1 MTMAH
6 RTGLRE
12 LLGGEYFLE
21 RKSLVVLAPYLILT
35 SLGTIF
41 IQSLDGSPLTEQTIE
56 FPWFELLLA
65 NLLSILVCWVAIEI
79 LNATALRNKAV
90 RPVALGFVLLVSFAI
105 GALKGYTTGVFGL
118 WLGVFQ
124 TYEIA
129 AGARWIQGGILGVLS
144 VPLLTLTVAKLHQMN
159 QKRETL
165 IADHVRG
172 LLSGKI
178 APTKSLQRQVFA
190 LKAKSSE
197 LLDQVEKSL
206 PQTNAAAGL
215 LFESAVQDLLT
226 NHIRPMSHTIWDEK
240 QRRLPKLTVPMLLRA
255 GIMSPSLNPLISS
268 GLLLVALFMGHVA
281 LLPPL
286 DSLQRSLAMAMTT
299 AFLIR
304 AYGFVR
310 LKSAP
315 LYITGYLVTLI
326 GSVALG
332 IALADL
338 LFGVVPTGSFALVWI
353 VTSILALQT
362 ILMATI
368 GNQMISAD
376 RDMDSEIEAL
386 FTDNQIEDR
395 ARSAYSTLVN
405 RDYAQ
410 FLHSEVQNQLLIS
423 ALAARQPNFSAEDLK
438 AEIENL
444 RKLFEGLETER
455 PLAENMSLDE
465 VLENLADRWEGFVD
479 LETQLDSQLVGFAFD
494 RSWAL
499 IEVLNE
505 AISNSIRHGMASQ
518 VVVKVVKLGGVLDI
532 SVSDNG
538 IGPTSGKPGLGSR
551 IIEEITGGDWSLSS
565 SPAGGSVLNLQLS
578 A

>member
-1 MTMAH
+1 
-6 RTGLRE
+6 
-12 LLGGEYFLE
+12 
-21 RKSLVVLAPYLILT
+21 
-35 SLGTIF
+35 
-41 IQSLDGSPLTEQTIE
+41 
-56 FPWFELLLA
+56 
-65 NLLSILVCWVAIEI
+65 
-79 LNATALRNKAV
+79 
-90 RPVALGFVLLVSFAI
+90 
-105 GALKGYTTGVFGL
+105 
-118 WLGVFQ
+118 
-124 TYEIA
+124 
-129 AGARWIQGGILGVLS
+129 
-144 VPLLTLTVAKLHQMN
+144 
-159 QKRETL
+159 
-165 IADHVRG
+165 
-172 LLSGKI
+172 
-178 APTKSLQRQVFA
+178 
-190 LKAKSSE
+190 
-197 LLDQVEKSL
+197 
-206 PQTNAAAGL
+206 
-215 LFESAVQDLLT
+215 
-226 NHIRPMSHTIWDEK
+226 
-240 QRRLPKLTVPMLLRA
+240 
-255 GIMSPSLNPLISS
+255 
-268 GLLLVALFMGHVA
+268 
-281 LLPPL
+281 
-286 DSLQRSLAMAMTT
+286 MAMTT